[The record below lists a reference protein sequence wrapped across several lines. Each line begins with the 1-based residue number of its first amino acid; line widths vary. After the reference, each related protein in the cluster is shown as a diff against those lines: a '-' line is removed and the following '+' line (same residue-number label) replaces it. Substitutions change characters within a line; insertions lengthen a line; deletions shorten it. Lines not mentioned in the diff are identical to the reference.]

1 MQYIINS
8 NSIVLFINNNPIKVK
23 KSDPRFSKIIKCF
36 DLPEN
41 QQENAISDIISC
53 NLKNLQKEEDFEIK
67 GEDVYFQNE
76 KLPAVLSKKVLDL
89 VKEDLPV
96 VLFKRF
102 WKNLRENPSQTSV
115 NELYDFLS
123 YKELPLTEDG
133 CFLAYKGLQSNFW
146 SISGNKDTKVI
157 KGKVDAQGCIY
168 NGIGE
173 EIQVLRR
180 DVDDNRSNHC
190 SNGLHVGSHDYAKDF
205 SQGKMVIVKVNP
217 KDVVSVPSDYN
228 CQKCRVSAYT
238 VVSEYVAEIVASAV
252 DSENKP
258 MQSISVGERNEFMDR
273 VDIYL
278 KRQIDKGETEISI
291 RKIQNSF
298 SPQYPSRQRVL
309 DALDELSYFWYKD
322 EETGSYM
329 VSLDA

>member
-1 MQYIINS
+1 MKYIINS
-8 NSIVLFINNNPIKVK
+8 KSIVLFINNKPVKVE
-23 KSDPRFSKIIKCF
+23 KSDLRFAKIIKCF

-41 QQENAISDIISC
+41 EQENAVSDIITC
-53 NLKNLQKEEDFEIK
+53 NVKNLQKEADFEVK
-67 GEDVYFQNE
+67 GEDVYLEGE
-76 KLPAVLSKKVLDL
+76 KLPSVLAKKVRDL
-89 VKEDLPV
+89 VDQDLPV
-96 VLFKRF
+96 ALFKKF

-133 CFLAYKGLQSNFW
+133 CFLAYKGLLDNFW
-146 SISGNKDTKVI
+146 SISGNKDTKVL
-157 KGKVDAQGCIY
+157 KGQVDSQGRIY

-173 EIQVLRR
+173 EIEVLRR
-180 DVDDNRSNHC
+180 DVDDNRAHHC
-190 SNGLHVGSHDYAKDF
+190 SNGLHVGSHDYATGF
-205 SQGKMVIVKVNP
+205 ARGKMVIVKVNP

-238 VVSEYVAEIVASAV
+238 VVSEYVSEITASAV

-258 MQSISVGERNEFMDR
+258 MQSVSVSERNEFLDR
-273 VDIYL
+273 IDSYL
-278 KRQIDKGETEISI
+278 KRQIDKGETEISV

-298 SPQYPSRQRVL
+298 SPEYPSRQRVL
-309 DALDELSYFWYKD
+309 DALDSLGYIWFEDD
-322 EETGSYM
+322 EDGGYM

>member
-1 MQYIINS
+1 MKYIIN
-8 NSIVLFINNNPIKVK
+8 NKGIVLFINNKPVKVE
-23 KSDPRFSKIIKCF
+23 KSDLRFAKIIKCF

-41 QQENAISDIISC
+41 EQENAVSDIITC
-53 NLKNLQKEEDFEIK
+53 NVKNLQKEADFEVK
-67 GEDVYFQNE
+67 GEDVYLEGE
-76 KLPAVLSKKVLDL
+76 KLPSVLAKKVRDL
-89 VKEDLPV
+89 VNQDLPV
-96 VLFKRF
+96 ALFKKF

-133 CFLAYKGLQSNFW
+133 CFLAYKGLLDNFW
-146 SISGNKDTKVI
+146 SISGNKDTKVL
-157 KGKVDAQGCIY
+157 KGQVDDQGRIY

-173 EIQVLRR
+173 EIEVLRR
-180 DVDDNRSNHC
+180 DVDDNRAHHC
-190 SNGLHVGSHDYAKDF
+190 SNGLHVGSHDYATGF
-205 SQGKMVIVKVNP
+205 ARGKMVIVKVNP

-238 VVSEYVAEIVASAV
+238 VVSEYVSEITASAV

-258 MQSISVGERNEFMDR
+258 MQSVSVNERNEFLDR
-273 VDIYL
+273 IDNYL
-278 KRQIDKGETEISI
+278 KRQIDKGETEISV

-298 SPQYPSRQRVL
+298 SPEYPSRQRVL
-309 DALDELSYFWYKD
+309 DALDSLGYIWYEDD
-322 EETGSYM
+322 EDGGYM